1 MTPWLM
7 KGRKDRGSENSKIDL
22 AKTYAMRRKMCVV
35 SSMSVLSVSSGMA
48 GEPIR
53 RPWARCISIND
64 DDRAQWID
72 NDEGGVVGIKA
83 NGEYTHVRLL
93 SNSHRPSNARADAVA
108 VDDLPVTLVRAT
120 RRGTTMKGKIVE
132 PSR

>member
-1 MTPWLM
+1 MRDRNPHRFRSALTADSWADACALSRASALRGKAISKQTFAILP

-83 NGEYTHVRLL
+83 N
-93 SNSHRPSNARADAVA
+93 
-108 VDDLPVTLVRAT
+108 
-120 RRGTTMKGKIVE
+120 
-132 PSR
+132 

>member
-1 MTPWLM
+1 MCLR
-7 KGRKDRGSENSKIDL
+7 GRKDRGSENSKIDL

-72 NDEGGVVGIKA
+72 NDGGGVVGIKA

-108 VDDLPVTLVRAT
+108 VDDLPVTLVRT
-120 RRGTTMKGKIVE
+120 PGEGRQ
-132 PSR
+132 

>member
-1 MTPWLM
+1 
-7 KGRKDRGSENSKIDL
+7 
-22 AKTYAMRRKMCVV
+22 
-35 SSMSVLSVSSGMA
+35 MSVLSVSSGMA

-93 SNSHRPSNARADAVA
+93 SNGHRPSNARADAVA

-132 PSR
+132 PKSVTKIEVSISGTLKAPET

>member
-1 MTPWLM
+1 MSAI
-7 KGRKDRGSENSKIDL
+7 KRRKDRGSENSKIDL

-72 NDEGGVVGIKA
+72 NDEGGVVGTKA
-83 NGEYTHVRLL
+83 NGEYTHVMILFNHVRL
-93 SNSHRPSNARADAVA
+93 NSSLTAIGQVM
-108 VDDLPVTLVRAT
+108 
-120 RRGTTMKGKIVE
+120 RGPM
-132 PSR
+132 P

>member
-1 MTPWLM
+1 
-7 KGRKDRGSENSKIDL
+7 
-22 AKTYAMRRKMCVV
+22 
-35 SSMSVLSVSSGMA
+35 MSVLSVSSGMA

-53 RPWARCISIND
+53 RPWARCISSND

-72 NDEGGVVGIKA
+72 NNEGGVVGIKA

-108 VDDLPVTLVRAT
+108 VDDLPVTLVRFSVHT
-120 RRGTTMKGKIVE
+120 GGQPR
-132 PSR
+132 

>member
-1 MTPWLM
+1 
-7 KGRKDRGSENSKIDL
+7 
-22 AKTYAMRRKMCVV
+22 MRRKMCVV

-93 SNSHRPSNARADAVA
+93 SNGHRPSNARADAVA
-108 VDDLPVTLVRAT
+108 VGWSVMSQSGCSSVALHRRNGMVSEALYEHAATLRAA
-120 RRGTTMKGKIVE
+120 VL
-132 PSR
+132 

>member
-1 MTPWLM
+1 
-7 KGRKDRGSENSKIDL
+7 
-22 AKTYAMRRKMCVV
+22 MRRKMCVV

-108 VDDLPVTLVRAT
+108 VDDLPVTLVRA
-120 RRGTTMKGKIVE
+120 RKNRVHAW
-132 PSR
+132 SS